1 MNVMDKI
8 AAIFGFELYEEFKV
22 EEFPESVFRFTES
35 GLQYKPADKW
45 LEIPRFINAFLTG
58 RYKIIQNGN
67 NAYKEALESLQRYCA
82 DADGLATQFQLLDEL
97 VQKTIIQPVVKMDT
111 IDGRTIYRCPNCYGI
126 IEPGNYCSYCGQK
139 LDEGEGPSCCEED
152 RFLNMD

>member
-8 AAIFGFELYEEFKV
+8 AAIFNFELYEEFKV

-58 RYKIIQNGN
+58 RYKIIQKKD
-67 NAYKEALESLQRYCA
+67 NAYKEALDSIQRHCA
-82 DADGLATQFQLLDEL
+82 DSDGLAMQFQLLDEL
-97 VQKTIIQPVVKMDT
+97 VQKSVATPLVEMKTIT
-111 IDGRTIYRCPNCYGI
+111 GETLYRCPTCYGVLNNP
-126 IEPGNYCSYCGQK
+126 ETTSYCPYCGQRI
-139 LDEGEGPSCCEED
+139 DDGGRWTTAEE
-152 RFLNMD
+152 

>member
-8 AAIFGFELYEEFKV
+8 AAIFNFELYDEFKV

-58 RYKIIQNGN
+58 RYKIIQKEDNV
-67 NAYKEALESLQRYCA
+67 YKEALESLQRYCA

-97 VQKTIIQPVVKMDT
+97 VQKTIIKPIVKMDT

>member
-8 AAIFGFELYEEFKV
+8 AAIFNFELYEEFKV

-58 RYKIIQNGN
+58 RYKIIQKEDNV
-67 NAYKEALESLQRYCA
+67 YKEALESLQRYCA

-97 VQKTIIQPVVKMDT
+97 VQKTIITTFRKLMVFLSVGVK
-111 IDGRTIYRCPNCYGI
+111 P
-126 IEPGNYCSYCGQK
+126 
-139 LDEGEGPSCCEED
+139 
-152 RFLNMD
+152 